1 MTNIKTVSVQNSEPD
16 VATIRG
22 KIEKNTNTNTTY
34 TKTLAK
40 TNTNTK
46 PLPLHNSEPGGST
59 LGER

>member
-46 PLPLHNSEPGGST
+46 PLPLHNSKPGGS
-59 LGER
+59 